1 MRKKYGVG
9 IVTEKG
15 GEGGE
20 RRVGRRGGEARG
32 GEGRGGEG
40 RGDEGVE
47 GRGRGVGW
55 KDHRKTHPLYCISL
69 HDIER

>member
-32 GEGRGGEG
+32 GEGRGGKGRRGSGGEGEG
-40 RGDEGVE
+40 RRVE
-47 GRGRGVGW
+47 RSQEN
-55 KDHRKTHPLYCISL
+55 TPTLLYIL
-69 HDIER
+69 T